1 MTRRSSQRGSAM
13 LITLILIS
21 AILAGAAV
29 LVSLQLSANKGAE
42 ITNTG
47 VRALHCAEAGL
58 AAVRTTVANN
68 QASWAGNIGTGIEPS
83 WLASISHD
91 IGDGGSDDFYI
102 TLEDDQDEYP
112 TNGSTNNNTV
122 DVNNKVFLVSRCGT
136 MVSGVFVP
144 KYADFPR
151 EVRELQGVTNQ
162 FNCYNAQKGG
172 CGGNNTFN

>member
-1 MTRRSSQRGSAM
+1 M

-29 LVSLQLSANKGAE
+29 LVSLQLSANKSTE
-42 ITNTG
+42 ITNMG

-58 AAVRTTVANN
+58 AASRTTVSNN
-68 QASWAGNIGTGIEPS
+68 QSSWVNNIGTGVEPS
-83 WLASISHD
+83 FLSSVNHD
-91 IGDGGSDDFYI
+91 IDGDGTSDFYI

-112 TNGSTNNNTV
+112 TNGGSNNNLI

-136 MVSGVFVP
+136 VVSSVFVP
-144 KYADFPR
+144 KYADYPR
-151 EVRELQGVTNQ
+151 EVRELQSISNQ
-162 FNCYNAQKGG
+162 VNCYNSQKGG